1 MKALI
6 TADVLVRFFVDSF
19 NKKYTEDFE
28 ELIEN
33 ISSGQIE
40 AYITNECLSDFY
52 SIISKKNDKE
62 LVEKIYKEVLKIVA
76 DRVIS
81 ANKKLREEA
90 HTISLKKLSH
100 TLALVCA
107 KANNIDVI
115 ITETPEYIQE
125 FDFPAFSVNKA
136 LEIQRLEACFWT
148 KNSTITQ
155 FKNQLDG
162 AFYQED
168 TLQWCLF
175 HPLEVQ
181 RKLIYKIRYSAHAVL
196 KAFRVIQEQGSQG
209 ITIEDL
215 SKKTGFSKETI
226 SSMSWDLYNFHLA
239 FPQNNKIF
247 PQPCLINMKED
258 EIKDYLKE
266 ILEKHAVLQAIYK
279 KIDSSHCK
287 AVTKWGLPEL
297 INNNCSNKKLLINGS
312 KSSMDYTSRML
323 SWFFFTGLLHQKEN
337 GTLVKPDKN
346 SQHKSY
352 FKEKQ
357 LNLFPSI
364 DLPKAVKHNVADKA
378 GKSKNKKKRSVGA
391 VNQLSLW

>member
-6 TADVLVRFFVDSF
+6 TADVLVRFFVDFFS
-19 NKKYTEDFE
+19 NKCTEDFE
-28 ELIEN
+28 ELIKN
-33 ISSGQIE
+33 INSGQME
-40 AYITNECLSDFY
+40 AYITNECFTEFY
-52 SIISKKNDKE
+52 ASISKKLDEK
-62 LVEKIYKEVLKIVA
+62 LADKIYQEVLKLVA
-76 DRVIS
+76 DRIIFAS
-81 ANKKLREEA
+81 KELREEA
-90 HTISLKKLSH
+90 HAISLENLSY

-115 ITETPEYIQE
+115 ITESPEYIQE
-125 FDFPAFSVNKA
+125 FDFPAFSVNESLK
-136 LEIQRLEACFWT
+136 IQRLEACFWT
-148 KNSTITQ
+148 KPSTITQ
-155 FKNQLDG
+155 FKAQLNG

-181 RKLIYKIRYSAHAVL
+181 RKLIYKIRYSAHSVL

-239 FPQNNKIF
+239 IPQSNKIF
-247 PQPCLINMKED
+247 SQPCLMNMKED

-266 ILEKHAVLQAIYK
+266 ILEKHVVLQAIYK
-279 KIDSSHCK
+279 KIESSQCK

-352 FKEKQ
+352 LKEKQ

-378 GKSKNKKKRSVGA
+378 GKSKNKKKRSVEA